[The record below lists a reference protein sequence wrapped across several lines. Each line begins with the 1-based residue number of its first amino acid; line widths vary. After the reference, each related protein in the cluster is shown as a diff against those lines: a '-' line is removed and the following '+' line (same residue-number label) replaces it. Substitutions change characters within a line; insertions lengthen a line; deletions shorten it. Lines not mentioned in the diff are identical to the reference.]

1 MVAMEEEVNEQKG
14 RPETLDT
21 KRELLLRS
29 IEAFLETNGFS
40 KSLSRF
46 RTEAGIDQINTG
58 KGQSLD
64 LEHVFHKYIK
74 KRGYPA
80 EADVVCLKA
89 QGSKDL
95 KSSADPNITDS
106 PPAEN
111 VISKDK
117 KKKKDKSMSESPDE
131 IEDSCKSKD
140 KKKKNS
146 KSVSENSQVVSPPQA
161 VNVGKTEESVGFETN
176 GYLNKSDHGKENGSL
191 LINSIDELEDKTPKK
206 RKRSRI
212 EESNPKVENG
222 TSTKESK
229 KRKSKDSENNMETEV
244 SIKSARSQAEKG
256 HLGHDKERKVKN
268 DEDLNKSPTT
278 PLDDLTD
285 DQNGVKEHQNF
296 EMNNANN
303 TTEKSDPARS
313 GKKEGKNSAE
323 PKTIKAFQRVKV
335 DEVKFADE
343 RLQNNSYWAK
353 TGADGGYGAKA
364 QEILGQVRGRDF
376 RHEKTKKKR
385 GTYRGGLIDLESHS
399 IKFNYSD
406 DE

>member
-14 RPETLDT
+14 RPETLDM
-21 KRELLLRS
+21 KRGLLLRS

-64 LEHVFHKYIK
+64 LEHVFHKFIK

-80 EADVVCLKA
+80 EADDICLKT

-131 IEDSCKSKD
+131 IGDSSKSKD
-140 KKKKNS
+140 KKKKKS
-146 KSVSENSQVVSPPQA
+146 KSVSDNSQVESSPQA
-161 VNVGKTEESVGFETN
+161 VNIGKTEESVGFETN
-176 GYLNKSDHGKENGSL
+176 GYLSKSDHGKEDALLVNG
-191 LINSIDELEDKTPKK
+191 IDELEDKTPKK
-206 RKRSRI
+206 RKHLSI
-212 EESNPKVENG
+212 EESSLKVENG
-222 TSTKESK
+222 TSNKEK
-229 KRKSKDSENNMETEV
+229 KRKSKDSENNMKMEV
-244 SIKSARSQAEKG
+244 STKSERSQTEEG
-256 HLGHDKERKVKN
+256 HLGHHKERKVKN
-268 DEDLNKSPTT
+268 YEDLNKSPTT

-285 DQNGVKEHQNF
+285 DQNGVREQNF
-296 EMNNANN
+296 EMINVNN
-303 TTEKSDPARS
+303 TTEKSDLARS

-323 PKTIKAFQRVKV
+323 PKTVKAFQRVKV
-335 DEVKFADE
+335 DDVKFADE

-385 GTYRGGLIDLESHS
+385 GTYRGGQIDLESHS